1 MGSHVLSCCKMVCVI
16 TTQVKTT
23 IVPYVQALMDGMPP
37 KCKLPRY
44 EYGTK
49 GMSVCMCVCLSI
61 YCLSV
66 CMFVSMSDD
75 Y

>member
-1 MGSHVLSCCKMVCVI
+1 MLMVAVFCHVGRLRAFII

-49 GMSVCMCVCLSI
+49 GLSI
-61 YCLSV
+61 RLCV
-66 CMFVSMSDD
+66 
-75 Y
+75 

>member
-1 MGSHVLSCCKMVCVI
+1 M
-16 TTQVKTT
+16 QVKNN

-49 GMSVCMCVCLSI
+49 GQSVCLYVYLYI
-61 YCLSV
+61 LN
-66 CMFVSMSDD
+66 FMSSRDQSL
-75 Y
+75 

>member
-1 MGSHVLSCCKMVCVI
+1 M
-16 TTQVKTT
+16 QVKNN

-49 GMSVCMCVCLSI
+49 GQSVCMYVCQSVDYI
-61 YCLSV
+61 YIKDEYKS
-66 CMFVSMSDD
+66 SHH
-75 Y
+75 